1 MSSGTYTPLLVSGGD
16 SISLSQAYWYK
27 MGNLVQICI
36 LTWGSEIINPN
47 DDNVLISLPF
57 RPISNRNYGQT
68 GFNSSGIE
76 FYPAIAAGFNAL
88 HFFKRVQ
95 GGEVLLTG
103 KNFPNTTFQCSIQY
117 FTDD

>member
-1 MSSGTYTPLLVSGGD
+1 
-16 SISLSQAYWYK
+16 

-57 RPISNRNYGQT
+57 RPISSRNYGQT

-76 FYPAIAAGFNAL
+76 FYPSVSAESNSM

-95 GGEVLLTG
+95 GAEILLTG
-103 KNFPNTTFQCSIQY
+103 KDFPNATFQCSIQY
-117 FTDD
+117 FTND